1 MATVSKHVDH
11 YQSIT
16 NSILA
21 ALEQGVKPWARPWTT
36 KGGAEMLDAGLPYNA
51 ASGRNYRGLNV
62 PLLWAATAAGGYSR
76 HAWVSFKQAQELGGS
91 VRKGEKATHVYFFK
105 FIEREDSATEQVTPR
120 RSAFRSSAPS
130 QFSTLNSAK
139 ACAFRNANSGSLQRA
154 PERLVWLAR

>member
-1 MATVSKHVDH
+1 MAFDDYRHGLRHDGCALSLVSAPRQGLQPKARDFHLVKGLDQMATVSKHVDH

-62 PLLWAATAAGGYSR
+62 PLLWA
-76 HAWVSFKQAQELGGS
+76 
-91 VRKGEKATHVYFFK
+91 
-105 FIEREDSATEQVTPR
+105 
-120 RSAFRSSAPS
+120 
-130 QFSTLNSAK
+130 
-139 ACAFRNANSGSLQRA
+139 
-154 PERLVWLAR
+154 

>member
-16 NSILA
+16 TSILA

-36 KGGAEMLDAGLPYNA
+36 KGGAEILDAGLPYNA

-76 HAWVSFKQAQELGGS
+76 HSWVSFNQAQQLGGS

-105 FIEREDSATEQVTPR
+105 FIEREE
-120 RSAFRSSAPS
+120 
-130 QFSTLNSAK
+130 
-139 ACAFRNANSGSLQRA
+139 G
-154 PERLVWLAR
+154 